1 MAIEFF
7 NFGVNAASEAA
18 SKLQKIANNEVQK
31 ETDEMFGRLHE
42 DYIKEQERE
51 DAAKKKADYNPY
63 EDEERQQ
70 EQKQRGG
77 YNPDDYERVAFS
89 GAVGAKNQ
97 ALYFAQY
104 MKDQGVNDVVV
115 SPVKINGEYMVEIPK
130 TAMIREKVEPEQEQP
145 TVTKLNHDEQDFLR
159 RQLENVAAQEE
170 AKKPKPAE
178 PEMTEAVTDVTTEP
192 QQAAAQPVPDAEPAY
207 SEPNTY
213 ESSYTEHTDT
223 AEPVYDQNIPAADPM
238 QAETTENAQVEAE
251 SVAPAPENSY
261 NSSFG
266 MESMS
271 STEPFSAYGDVQPDE
286 AIDYGSTQHNDNTG
300 YIPKG
305 LEPDFTS
312 QQTTV
317 ADKATAEPQEAKTNP
332 FSNEPASMPS
342 TAPEPVHTD
351 SQSQPSPSY
360 SGYTSSFE
368 ETSAESQNTAPTTP
382 YSDFLSN
389 YDNMKALERIVET
402 GEVRNDNDRRIMQ
415 EFVALTNNS
424 FDGAVSAT
432 ESVNLTQQKE
442 PEMTSV
448 RLNENEKSFVQK
460 SMDSTFM
467 GQFLEDRPDVAE
479 AMETIQEKGK
489 ITTPHERQMFLDYQN
504 AMHDIATEFHAKTGT
519 EWDSNGGLEAK
530 SLASKASFM
539 RTESVVQSLN
549 QKFQTDDK
557 HGASTKPQEHYR
569 NVAKSAE
576 QLIADFTEKTDI
588 DVKQAG
594 VHGQSDKSKEI
605 QELRDEQEQGGLR
618 AVESEEQKLFTYTF
632 GQMGLFGKTVNKS
645 INVVNDLAKY
655 SAVAT
660 NKRIFEEA
668 TLRQETFEKSSSSMR
683 LGAAQKNRGIGKAIV
698 FGNDMVVINGEIV
711 TDEKIRGK
719 VLAEHHKR
727 VAQSA
732 QILQESAQRKEK
744 VKEKQGEYDDA
755 YKIKKDKYYATH
767 QDELADFA
775 KQEKKRKDAFD
786 KKEDKRYADFIK
798 SGRNPDE
805 FIRREYQARGF
816 YKKKKKIA
824 TEHIS
829 EKQERMVRNAQ
840 TIQNNLYRQEYA
852 APVVT
857 KSGFRDGGSLDEIKN
872 TINTGAIALGASV
885 TIALSQPELDFIR
898 KNKSSFTAEQRKVLE
913 KVMRGESI
921 SVYHQKKVL
930 SEWSETMKHAA
941 ETGKIKLSDDDAEVL
956 KSLGNKVK
964 LSDGEKA
971 IFARYDK
978 FAQNLKKDLNL
989 DFIAGGI
996 TRADVLKI
1004 NEAFLK
1010 RAENKGYQFITAT
1023 GKFDV
1028 AALGNLTAK
1037 QLKELGISNSTRNAL
1052 MQLNNPKAWG
1062 ALDIGVAAKLA
1073 QKGMSGATK
1082 LAGNDED
1089 MRAMIS
1095 GGTKT
1100 YRYARKTTDG
1110 VKNTVKAIQKHQD
1123 AMKAK
1128 FANVKKTNRLK
1139 NVDSVKPPKKKPT
1152 TKKAAKPNPKRN
1164 ERFLAKQEKKLAR
1177 LQRSENSVF
1186 GKARGKINGIKAKFM
1201 NSKVGMLVQK
1211 VQAGVSKAM
1220 LVIGKYVAIGILFVA
1235 TALTMFVVV
1244 MTIIES
1250 FTNFLAAKTYK
1261 DTVCYKLYESLEEQE
1276 TSWKDTIVDYEGLWD
1291 DKANVT
1297 YGTKG
1302 MSYSDYLKR
1311 FDNLL
1316 EADTQIAINPW
1327 HQKDAVASLS
1337 NNTKYLTY
1345 LDAYNGEKE
1354 LRMTANANL
1363 YGKLSPSAD
1372 EAVYYSST
1380 ESGHTSNIKD
1390 IISMTDVMYQFETD
1404 ANSDKE
1410 LGDALGANSDK
1421 ELGDVLGMSPAEL
1434 NWENFKNR
1442 FTGFFKMLGNNISEF
1457 VKNLFGGKEDTEP
1470 NYITWADASGT
1481 TFSYKTLQNY
1491 TATLFSASH
1500 QQTWDYTVKYCS
1512 RLGNPTVKVNGSIE
1526 TIDKLSESEAAEL
1539 GYCTNPKVEDFY
1551 VGIERSSDDSPHP
1564 YIIGSDFKRYYTNH
1578 AGAFDIT
1585 VDTNK
1590 NLNGSKN
1597 DLCLWSGMTSN
1608 KTTFDA
1614 VVTWIS
1620 NHSGKCWS
1628 SKTVNPSSARISG
1641 GIFNYNLQNKNG
1653 KWFDSESGAK
1663 TDISNKL
1670 RSYRDTYHLPD
1681 DAYHIYREEGDYSV
1695 TRLTKDFATKSNSN
1709 PNVGTL
1715 KTNVVQTSSKQE
1727 KRCVYIQNATKY
1739 TTGNGYV
1746 YEQGGKAEVPILD
1759 YTDSTH
1765 LITDKTN
1772 DTWKDEVPAEQ
1783 TNYNNING
1791 KEKAYF
1797 YMPIP
1802 KNEDVNDFANTYLKD
1817 SSGNYLTIDKIY
1829 QKVKNRYQAG
1839 GNVYHI
1845 NTTFV
1850 TNYMSWDDLNYMI
1863 GRVLTARGY
1872 TGQSYQ
1878 DEYDLLTS
1886 VIWYRVEI
1894 QVNTNIKQYKKQY
1907 RYENGSI
1914 EIYRDSTTTL
1924 TRKCK
1929 GHSYQYCGGHLG
1941 VISRGNVFSMTNEQL
1956 ALVGTYNEDYQFPV
1970 QMDWSDDR
1978 YDEIRGKVITDKV
1991 NYSGT
1996 VSDAAW
2002 SGGSETP
2009 ASDVQGSY
2017 MGHSYG
2023 LNLYVEGGNWKEGFH
2038 VVGESDSEE
2047 NKQYLCRDIFDVDE
2061 MVLKGSNCFGTKN
2074 WNDYEGWNGDNMTLA
2089 VLRQTMDWQDVY
2101 EFDIPTEL
2109 GAKVLCQEDID
2120 KIVDALKKKY
2130 GSSFND
2136 GREQAVRIALS
2147 WVGKAHYND
2156 EDGHNHG
2163 LVQSYCVAADRNFN
2177 ANCTAGTAW
2186 NFIRMYSSW
2195 TGQTAT
2201 QSNTIDNSK
2210 AIKSPSTSL
2219 YLPADIIR
2227 HVRSVGA
2234 GALVSSDNVNIDADD
2249 VNEINTSG
2257 SNEALLMMKRDLA
2270 VVYIGELDEDLE
2282 LSDGTT
2288 IKAGQSLTVDL
2299 SPNKD
2304 IGTIYL
2310 RRTDAT
2316 SLCNIGKTKTYY
2328 YVKNPDGKTWL
2339 YPFDYDKYK
2348 AFEETRKEK

>member
-7 NFGVNAASEAA
+7 NFGVNATSEVA

-130 TAMIREKVEPEQEQP
+130 TAMIREKIEPKQEQP

-271 STEPFSAYGDVQPDE
+271 SIEPFSAYGDVQPDE

-1410 LGDALGANSDK
+1410 LD
-1421 ELGDVLGMSPAEL
+1421 DVLGMSPAEL

-1512 RLGNPTVKVNGSIE
+1512 RLGNPTVKVDGTKYE
-1526 TIDKLSESEAAEL
+1526 IDSLSESEAAEL

-1551 VGIERSSDDSPHP
+1551 VGIESSSDDSPQP

-1772 DTWKDEVPAEQ
+1772 DTWKDEVSAEQ

-1802 KNEDVNDFANTYLKD
+1802 KNEDVNDFANNYLKD

-1886 VIWYRVEI
+1886 VIWYRVAI

-2186 NFIRMYSSW
+2186 DFIRMYSSW

>member
-7 NFGVNAASEAA
+7 NFGVNATSEVA

-97 ALYFAQY
+97 TLYFAQY

-130 TAMIREKVEPEQEQP
+130 TAMIREKIEPEQEQP

-178 PEMTEAVTDVTTEP
+178 PEMTEAVTDVTAEP
-192 QQAAAQPVPDAEPAY
+192 QQAAAQPVPEAEPAY
-207 SEPNTY
+207 SEPDTY
-213 ESSYTEHTDT
+213 ESPYTKHTDT
-223 AEPVYDQNIPAADPM
+223 AEPVYDQNIPATDPM

-266 MESMS
+266 MESTS

-286 AIDYGSTQHNDNTG
+286 AVDYGSTQHNDNTG

-332 FSNEPASMPS
+332 FSNEPVSMPS

-368 ETSAESQNTAPTTP
+368 ETSAESQNTAPTSQNTASTTP

-389 YDNMKALERIVET
+389 YDNMKTLERIVET

-424 FDGAVSAT
+424 FGGAVSAA

-519 EWDSNGGLEAK
+519 EWDSNSSLEAK

-539 RTESVVQSLN
+539 RTESAVQSLN

-645 INVVNDLAKY
+645 INAVNDLAKY

-668 TLRQETFEKSSSSMR
+668 TLRQETFERSSSSMR

-732 QILQESAQRKEK
+732 QILQESARRKEK

-755 YKIKKDKYYATH
+755 YKVKKDKYYATH

-1410 LGDALGANSDK
+1410 LGD
-1421 ELGDVLGMSPAEL
+1421 VLGMSPAEL

-1551 VGIERSSDDSPHP
+1551 VGIESSSDDSPQP

-1772 DTWKDEVPAEQ
+1772 DTWKDEVSAEQ

-1802 KNEDVNDFANTYLKD
+1802 KNEDVNDFANNYLKD

-2061 MVLKGSNCFGTKN
+2061 MVLKGSNCFGTKD
-2074 WNDYEGWNGDNMTLA
+2074 WDDYEGWNGDNMTLA

-2136 GREQAVRIALS
+2136 SREQAVRIALS

-2186 NFIRMYSSW
+2186 DFIRMYSSW

-2210 AIKSPSTSL
+2210 AIKSPSASL

-2227 HVRSVGA
+2227 HVRSVSA
-2234 GALVSSDNVNIDADD
+2234 GALVSSDNVNIDAND
-2249 VNEINTSG
+2249 VNEINNSG

-2270 VVYIGELDEDLE
+2270 VVYIGELNEDLE

-2339 YPFDYDKYK
+2339 YRFDCDKYK
-2348 AFEETRKEK
+2348 AFEEARKEK

>member
-7 NFGVNAASEAA
+7 NFGVNATSEVA

-130 TAMIREKVEPEQEQP
+130 TAMIREKIEPKQEQP

-271 STEPFSAYGDVQPDE
+271 SIEPFSAYGDVQPDE

-424 FDGAVSAT
+424 FDGAVSTT

-460 SMDSTFM
+460 SMDSTLM

-539 RTESVVQSLN
+539 RTESAVQSLN
-549 QKFQTDDK
+549 QKFQADDK
-557 HGASTKPQEHYR
+557 HGASAKPQEHYR

-618 AVESEEQKLFTYTF
+618 AAESEEQKLFTYTF

-668 TLRQETFEKSSSSMR
+668 TLRQETFERSSSSMR

-727 VAQSA
+727 VAQST

-1028 AALGNLTAK
+1028 AALGNLTTK

-1128 FANVKKTNRLK
+1128 FANVKKTNKLK

-1410 LGDALGANSDK
+1410 LGD
-1421 ELGDVLGMSPAEL
+1421 VLGMSPAEL

-1512 RLGNPTVKVNGSIE
+1512 RLGNPTVKVDGTKYE
-1526 TIDKLSESEAAEL
+1526 IDSLSESEAAEL

-1551 VGIERSSDDSPHP
+1551 VGIESSSDDSPQP

-1772 DTWKDEVPAEQ
+1772 DTWKDEVSAEQ

-1802 KNEDVNDFANTYLKD
+1802 KNEDVNDFANNYLKD

-1886 VIWYRVEI
+1886 VIWYRVAI

-2061 MVLKGSNCFGTKN
+2061 MVLKGSNCFGTKD
-2074 WNDYEGWNGDNMTLA
+2074 WDDYEGWNGDNMTLA

-2136 GREQAVRIALS
+2136 SREQAVRIALS

-2186 NFIRMYSSW
+2186 DFIRMYSSW

-2210 AIKSPSTSL
+2210 AIKSPSASL

-2227 HVRSVGA
+2227 HVRSVSA
-2234 GALVSSDNVNIDADD
+2234 GALVSSDNVNIDAND
-2249 VNEINTSG
+2249 VNEINNSG

-2270 VVYIGELDEDLE
+2270 VVYIGELNEDLE

-2339 YPFDYDKYK
+2339 YRFDCDKYK
-2348 AFEETRKEK
+2348 AFEEARKEK

>member
-7 NFGVNAASEAA
+7 NFGVNATSEVA

-130 TAMIREKVEPEQEQP
+130 TAMIREKIEPKQEQP

-266 MESMS
+266 MESTS

-448 RLNENEKSFVQK
+448 RLNEKEKSFVQK

-539 RTESVVQSLN
+539 RTESAVQSLN
-549 QKFQTDDK
+549 QKFQADDK
-557 HGASTKPQEHYR
+557 HGTSAKPQEHYR

-618 AVESEEQKLFTYTF
+618 AAESEEQKLFTYTF

-732 QILQESAQRKEK
+732 QILQESAQRKER

-1010 RAENKGYQFITAT
+1010 RAESKGYQFITAT

-1128 FANVKKTNRLK
+1128 FANVKKTNKLK

-1211 VQAGVSKAM
+1211 VQAGISKAM

-1244 MTIIES
+1244 MTVIES

-1311 FDNLL
+1311 FDNLI
-1316 EADTQIAINPW
+1316 ENGTQIVINPW

-1337 NNTKYLTY
+1337 NNTQYITY

-1404 ANSDKE
+1404 
-1410 LGDALGANSDK
+1410 ANSDK

-1512 RLGNPTVKVNGSIE
+1512 RLGNPTVKVDGTKYE
-1526 TIDKLSESEAAEL
+1526 IDSLSESEAAEL

-1551 VGIERSSDDSPHP
+1551 VGIESSSDDSPQP

-1772 DTWKDEVPAEQ
+1772 DTWKDEVSAEQ

-1802 KNEDVNDFANTYLKD
+1802 KNEDVNDFANNYLKD

-1886 VIWYRVEI
+1886 VIWYRVAI

-2186 NFIRMYSSW
+2186 DFIRMYSSW

>member
-755 YKIKKDKYYATH
+755 HKIKKDKYYATH

-1410 LGDALGANSDK
+1410 LGD
-1421 ELGDVLGMSPAEL
+1421 VLGMSPAEL

-1551 VGIERSSDDSPHP
+1551 VGIERSSDDSPQP

-2186 NFIRMYSSW
+2186 DFIRMYSSW

-2210 AIKSPSTSL
+2210 AIKFPSTSL

-2249 VNEINTSG
+2249 VNEINNSG

-2270 VVYIGELDEDLE
+2270 VVYIGELNEDLE

-2328 YVKNPDGKTWL
+2328 YVKNPDDKTWL
-2339 YPFDYDKYK
+2339 YRFDCDKYK
-2348 AFEETRKEK
+2348 AFEEARKGK

>member
-7 NFGVNAASEAA
+7 NFGVNATSEVA

-130 TAMIREKVEPEQEQP
+130 TAMIREKIEPEQEQP

-178 PEMTEAVTDVTTEP
+178 PEMTEAVTDVTAEP
-192 QQAAAQPVPDAEPAY
+192 QQAAAQPVPEAEPAY
-207 SEPNTY
+207 SEPDTY
-213 ESSYTEHTDT
+213 ESPYTKHTDT

-266 MESMS
+266 MESTS

-286 AIDYGSTQHNDNTG
+286 AVDYGSTQHNDNTG
-300 YIPKG
+300 YISKG

-332 FSNEPASMPS
+332 FSNEPVSMPS

-368 ETSAESQNTAPTTP
+368 ETSAESQNTAPTSQNTASTTP

-389 YDNMKALERIVET
+389 YDNMKTLERIVET

-424 FDGAVSAT
+424 FGDAVSAA

-504 AMHDIATEFHAKTGT
+504 AMHDIATEFHAKTGA
-519 EWDSNGGLEAK
+519 EWDSNSSLEAK

-539 RTESVVQSLN
+539 RTESTVQSLN
-549 QKFQTDDK
+549 QKFQADDK

-645 INVVNDLAKY
+645 INAVNDLAKY

-668 TLRQETFEKSSSSMR
+668 TLRQETFERSSSSMR

-732 QILQESAQRKEK
+732 QILQESARRKEK

-755 YKIKKDKYYATH
+755 YKVKKDKYYATH

-1410 LGDALGANSDK
+1410 LGD
-1421 ELGDVLGMSPAEL
+1421 VLGMSPAEL

-1551 VGIERSSDDSPHP
+1551 VGIERSSDDSPQP

-2061 MVLKGSNCFGTKN
+2061 MVLKGSNCFGTKD
-2074 WNDYEGWNGDNMTLA
+2074 WDDYEGWNGDNMTLA

-2136 GREQAVRIALS
+2136 SREQAVRIALS

-2186 NFIRMYSSW
+2186 DFIRMYSSW

-2210 AIKSPSTSL
+2210 AIKFPSTSL

-2249 VNEINTSG
+2249 VNEINNSG

-2270 VVYIGELDEDLE
+2270 VVYIGELNEDLE

-2328 YVKNPDGKTWL
+2328 YVKNPDDKTWL
-2339 YPFDYDKYK
+2339 YRFDCDKYK
-2348 AFEETRKEK
+2348 AFEEARKGK

>member
-266 MESMS
+266 MESTS

-885 TIALSQPELDFIR
+885 TIALSQTELDFIR

-1010 RAENKGYQFITAT
+1010 RAESKGYQFITAT

-1028 AALGNLTAK
+1028 AALGNLTTK

-1062 ALDIGVAAKLA
+1062 ALDIGVAAKLT

-1410 LGDALGANSDK
+1410 LGD
-1421 ELGDVLGMSPAEL
+1421 VLGMSPAEL

-1512 RLGNPTVKVNGSIE
+1512 RLGNPTVKVDGTKYE
-1526 TIDKLSESEAAEL
+1526 IDSLSESEAAEL

-1551 VGIERSSDDSPHP
+1551 VGIESSSDDSPQP

-1772 DTWKDEVPAEQ
+1772 DTWKDEVSAEQ

-1802 KNEDVNDFANTYLKD
+1802 KNEDVNDFANNYLKD

-1886 VIWYRVEI
+1886 VIWYRVAI

-2186 NFIRMYSSW
+2186 DFIRMYSSW

>member
-7 NFGVNAASEAA
+7 NFGVNATSEVA

-130 TAMIREKVEPEQEQP
+130 TAMIREKIEPKQEQP

-271 STEPFSAYGDVQPDE
+271 SIEPFSAYGDVQPDE

-539 RTESVVQSLN
+539 RTESAVQSLN
-549 QKFQTDDK
+549 QKFQADDK
-557 HGASTKPQEHYR
+557 HGASAKPQEHYR

-618 AVESEEQKLFTYTF
+618 AAESEEQKLFTYTF

-732 QILQESAQRKEK
+732 QILQESAQRKER

-1410 LGDALGANSDK
+1410 LGDK

-1500 QQTWDYTVKYCS
+1500 QQAWDYTVKYCS
-1512 RLGNPTVKVNGSIE
+1512 RLGNPTVKVDGTKYE
-1526 TIDKLSESEAAEL
+1526 IDSLSESEAAEL

-1551 VGIERSSDDSPHP
+1551 VGIESSSDDSPQP

-1772 DTWKDEVPAEQ
+1772 DTWKDEVSAEQ

-1802 KNEDVNDFANTYLKD
+1802 KNEDVNDFANNYLKD

-1886 VIWYRVEI
+1886 VIWYRVAI

-2061 MVLKGSNCFGTKN
+2061 MVLKGSNCFGIKD
-2074 WNDYEGWNGDNMTLA
+2074 WDDYEGWNGDNMTLA

-2136 GREQAVRIALS
+2136 SREQAVRIALS

-2186 NFIRMYSSW
+2186 DFIRMYSSW

-2210 AIKSPSTSL
+2210 AIKSPSASL

-2227 HVRSVGA
+2227 HVRNVSA
-2234 GALVSSDNVNIDADD
+2234 GALVSSDNVNIDAND
-2249 VNEINTSG
+2249 VNEINNSG

-2270 VVYIGELDEDLE
+2270 VVYIGELNEDLE

-2339 YPFDYDKYK
+2339 YRFDCDKYK
-2348 AFEETRKEK
+2348 AFEEARKEK

>member
-7 NFGVNAASEAA
+7 NFGVNATSEVA

-130 TAMIREKVEPEQEQP
+130 TAMIREKIEPEQEQP

-178 PEMTEAVTDVTTEP
+178 PEMTEAVTDVTSES
-192 QQAAAQPVPDAEPAY
+192 QQAAAQPVPEAEPAY
-207 SEPNTY
+207 SEPDTY

-266 MESMS
+266 MESTS

-286 AIDYGSTQHNDNTG
+286 AVDYGSTQHNDNTG

-317 ADKATAEPQEAKTNP
+317 ADKVTAEPQEAKTNP
-332 FSNEPASMPS
+332 FSNEPVSMPS

-351 SQSQPSPSY
+351 SESQPSPSY

-368 ETSAESQNTAPTTP
+368 ETSAESQNTAPTSQNTASTTP

-389 YDNMKALERIVET
+389 YDNMKTLERIVET

-424 FDGAVSAT
+424 FGGAVSAA

-1010 RAENKGYQFITAT
+1010 RAESKGYQFITAT

-1128 FANVKKTNRLK
+1128 FVNVKKTNKLK

-1410 LGDALGANSDK
+1410 LGD
-1421 ELGDVLGMSPAEL
+1421 VLGMSPAEL

-1551 VGIERSSDDSPHP
+1551 VGIERSSDDSPQP

-2186 NFIRMYSSW
+2186 DFIRMYSSW

>member
-7 NFGVNAASEAA
+7 NFGVNATSEVA

-130 TAMIREKVEPEQEQP
+130 TAMIREKIEPEQEQP

-178 PEMTEAVTDVTTEP
+178 PEMTEAVTDVTAEP
-192 QQAAAQPVPDAEPAY
+192 QQAAAQPVPEAEPAY
-207 SEPNTY
+207 SEPDTY
-213 ESSYTEHTDT
+213 ESPYTKHTDT
-223 AEPVYDQNIPAADPM
+223 AEPVYDQNIPAVDPM

-266 MESMS
+266 MESTS
-271 STEPFSAYGDVQPDE
+271 STEPFSAYEDVQPDE
-286 AIDYGSTQHNDNTG
+286 AVDYGSTQHNDNTG

-317 ADKATAEPQEAKTNP
+317 ADKATAEPQEAAKTNP
-332 FSNEPASMPS
+332 FSNEPVSMPS

-368 ETSAESQNTAPTTP
+368 ETSAESQNTAPTSQNTASTTP

-389 YDNMKALERIVET
+389 YDNMKTLERIVET

-424 FDGAVSAT
+424 FGDAVSAA

-539 RTESVVQSLN
+539 RTESAVQSLN

-645 INVVNDLAKY
+645 INAVNDLAKY

-668 TLRQETFEKSSSSMR
+668 TLRQETFERSSSSMR

-732 QILQESAQRKEK
+732 QILQESARRKEK

-755 YKIKKDKYYATH
+755 YKVKKDKYYATH

-1410 LGDALGANSDK
+1410 LGD
-1421 ELGDVLGMSPAEL
+1421 VLGMSPAEL

-1512 RLGNPTVKVNGSIE
+1512 RLGNPTVKVDGTKYE
-1526 TIDKLSESEAAEL
+1526 IDSLSESEAAEL

-1551 VGIERSSDDSPHP
+1551 VGIESSSDDSPQP

-1802 KNEDVNDFANTYLKD
+1802 KNEDVNDFANNYLKD

-1886 VIWYRVEI
+1886 VSWCRVAI

-2061 MVLKGSNCFGTKN
+2061 MVLKGSNCFGTKD
-2074 WNDYEGWNGDNMTLA
+2074 WDDYEGWNGDNMTLA

-2136 GREQAVRIALS
+2136 SREQAVRIALS

-2186 NFIRMYSSW
+2186 DFIRMYSSW

-2249 VNEINTSG
+2249 VNEINNSG

-2270 VVYIGELDEDLE
+2270 VVYIGELNEDLE

-2328 YVKNPDGKTWL
+2328 YVKNPDDKTWL
-2339 YPFDYDKYK
+2339 YRFDCDKYK
-2348 AFEETRKEK
+2348 AFEEARKEK

>member
-7 NFGVNAASEAA
+7 NFGVNATSEVA

-130 TAMIREKVEPEQEQP
+130 TAMIREKIEPEQEQP

-178 PEMTEAVTDVTTEP
+178 PEMTEAVTDVTAEP
-192 QQAAAQPVPDAEPAY
+192 QQAAAQPVPEAEPAY
-207 SEPNTY
+207 SEPDTY
-213 ESSYTEHTDT
+213 ESPYTKHTDT
-223 AEPVYDQNIPAADPM
+223 AEPVYDQNIPATDPM

-266 MESMS
+266 MESTS

-286 AIDYGSTQHNDNTG
+286 AVDYGSTQHNDNTG

-332 FSNEPASMPS
+332 FSNEPVSMPS

-368 ETSAESQNTAPTTP
+368 ETSAESQNTAPTSQNTASTTP

-389 YDNMKALERIVET
+389 YDNMKTLERIVET

-424 FDGAVSAT
+424 FGGAVSAA

-519 EWDSNGGLEAK
+519 EWDSNSSLEAK

-539 RTESVVQSLN
+539 RTESAVQSLN

-645 INVVNDLAKY
+645 INAVNDLAKY

-668 TLRQETFEKSSSSMR
+668 TLRQETFERSSSSMR

-732 QILQESAQRKEK
+732 QILQESARRKEK

-755 YKIKKDKYYATH
+755 YKVKKDKYYATH

-1410 LGDALGANSDK
+1410 LGD
-1421 ELGDVLGMSPAEL
+1421 VLGMSPAEL

-1551 VGIERSSDDSPHP
+1551 VGIESSSDDSPQP

-1772 DTWKDEVPAEQ
+1772 DTWKDEVSAEQ

-1802 KNEDVNDFANTYLKD
+1802 KNEDVNDFANNYLKD

-2038 VVGESDSEE
+2038 VVSESDSEE

-2061 MVLKGSNCFGTKN
+2061 MVLKGSNCFGTKD
-2074 WNDYEGWNGDNMTLA
+2074 WDDYEGWNGDNMTLA

-2136 GREQAVRIALS
+2136 SREQAVRIALS

-2186 NFIRMYSSW
+2186 DFIRMYSSW

-2210 AIKSPSTSL
+2210 AIKSPSASL

-2227 HVRSVGA
+2227 HVRSVSA
-2234 GALVSSDNVNIDADD
+2234 GALVSSDNVNIDAND
-2249 VNEINTSG
+2249 VNEINNSG

-2270 VVYIGELDEDLE
+2270 VVYIGELNEDLE

-2339 YPFDYDKYK
+2339 YRFDCDKYK
-2348 AFEETRKEK
+2348 AFEEARKEK

>member
-7 NFGVNAASEAA
+7 NFGVNATSEVA

-130 TAMIREKVEPEQEQP
+130 TAMIREKIEPEQEQP

-178 PEMTEAVTDVTTEP
+178 PEMTEAVTDVTAEP
-192 QQAAAQPVPDAEPAY
+192 QQAAAQPVPEAEPAY
-207 SEPNTY
+207 SEPDTY
-213 ESSYTEHTDT
+213 ESPYTKHTDT
-223 AEPVYDQNIPAADPM
+223 AEPVYDQNIPATDPM

-266 MESMS
+266 MESTS

-286 AIDYGSTQHNDNTG
+286 AVDYGSTQHNDNTG

-332 FSNEPASMPS
+332 FSNEPVSMPS

-368 ETSAESQNTAPTTP
+368 ETSAESQNTAPTSQNTASTTP

-389 YDNMKALERIVET
+389 YDNMKTLERIVET

-424 FDGAVSAT
+424 FGGAVSAA

-519 EWDSNGGLEAK
+519 EWDSNSSLEAK

-539 RTESVVQSLN
+539 RTESAVQSLN

-645 INVVNDLAKY
+645 INAVNDLAKY

-668 TLRQETFEKSSSSMR
+668 TLRQETFERSSSSMR

-732 QILQESAQRKEK
+732 QILQESARRKEK

-755 YKIKKDKYYATH
+755 YKVKKDKYYATH

-1152 TKKAAKPNPKRN
+1152 TKKATKPNPKRN

-1410 LGDALGANSDK
+1410 LGD
-1421 ELGDVLGMSPAEL
+1421 VLGMSPAEL

-1551 VGIERSSDDSPHP
+1551 VGIESSSDDSPQP

-1772 DTWKDEVPAEQ
+1772 DTWKDEVSAEQ

-1802 KNEDVNDFANTYLKD
+1802 KNEDVNDFANNYLKD

-2061 MVLKGSNCFGTKN
+2061 MVLKGSNCFGTKD
-2074 WNDYEGWNGDNMTLA
+2074 WDDYEGWNGDNMTLA

-2136 GREQAVRIALS
+2136 SREQAVRIALS

-2186 NFIRMYSSW
+2186 DFIRMYSSW

-2210 AIKSPSTSL
+2210 AIKSPSASL

-2227 HVRSVGA
+2227 HVRSVSA
-2234 GALVSSDNVNIDADD
+2234 GALVSSDNVNIDAND
-2249 VNEINTSG
+2249 VNEINNSG

-2270 VVYIGELDEDLE
+2270 VVYIGELNEDLE

-2339 YPFDYDKYK
+2339 YRFDCDKYK
-2348 AFEETRKEK
+2348 AFEEARKEK

>member
-7 NFGVNAASEAA
+7 NFGVNATSEVA

-70 EQKQRGG
+70 EQKQRVG

-130 TAMIREKVEPEQEQP
+130 TAMIREKIEPKQEQP

-271 STEPFSAYGDVQPDE
+271 SIEPFSAYGDVQPDE

-539 RTESVVQSLN
+539 RTESAVQSLN
-549 QKFQTDDK
+549 QKFQADDK
-557 HGASTKPQEHYR
+557 HGASAKPQEHYR

-618 AVESEEQKLFTYTF
+618 AAESEEQKLFTYTF

-732 QILQESAQRKEK
+732 QILQESAQRKER

-872 TINTGAIALGASV
+872 TINIGAIALGASV

-1250 FTNFLAAKTYK
+1250 FTNSLAAKTYK
-1261 DTVCYKLYESLEEQE
+1261 DTVYYKLYESLEEQE

-1297 YGTKG
+1297 YGTKD

-1372 EAVYYSST
+1372 EAAYYSST

-1410 LGDALGANSDK
+1410 LGD
-1421 ELGDVLGMSPAEL
+1421 VLGMSPAEL
-1434 NWENFKNR
+1434 NWGNFKNR

-1457 VKNLFGGKEDTEP
+1457 AKNLFGGKEDTEP

-1481 TFSYKTLQNY
+1481 TFSYKALQNY

-1500 QQTWDYTVKYCS
+1500 KQTWDYTVKYCS
-1512 RLGNPTVKVNGSIE
+1512 RLGNPTVKVDGTKYE
-1526 TIDKLSESEAAEL
+1526 IDSLSESEAAEL

-1551 VGIERSSDDSPHP
+1551 VGIESSSDDSPQP

-1772 DTWKDEVPAEQ
+1772 DTWKDEVSAEQ

-1802 KNEDVNDFANTYLKD
+1802 KNEDVNDFANNYLKD

-1886 VIWYRVEI
+1886 VIWYRVAI

-2061 MVLKGSNCFGTKN
+2061 MVLKGSNCFGTKD
-2074 WNDYEGWNGDNMTLA
+2074 WDDYEGWNGDNMTLA

-2101 EFDIPTEL
+2101 EFDIPTEF

-2136 GREQAVRIALS
+2136 SREQAVRIALS

-2177 ANCTAGTAW
+2177 ANCTAGTTW
-2186 NFIRMYSSW
+2186 DFIRMYSSW

-2210 AIKSPSTSL
+2210 AIKSPSASL

-2227 HVRSVGA
+2227 HVRSVST
-2234 GALVSSDNVNIDADD
+2234 GALVSSDNVNIDAND
-2249 VNEINTSG
+2249 VNEINNSG

-2270 VVYIGELDEDLE
+2270 VVYIGELNEDLE

-2328 YVKNPDGKTWL
+2328 YVKNPDDKTWL
-2339 YPFDYDKYK
+2339 YRFDCDKYK
-2348 AFEETRKEK
+2348 AFEEARKEK

>member
-7 NFGVNAASEAA
+7 NFGVNATSEVA

-130 TAMIREKVEPEQEQP
+130 TAMIREKIEPKQEQP

-504 AMHDIATEFHAKTGT
+504 AMHDIATEFHAKTGA
-519 EWDSNGGLEAK
+519 EWDSNSSLEAK

-539 RTESVVQSLN
+539 RTESAVQSLN

-645 INVVNDLAKY
+645 INAVNDLAKY

-668 TLRQETFEKSSSSMR
+668 TLRQETFERSSSSMR

-732 QILQESAQRKEK
+732 QILQESARRKEK

-755 YKIKKDKYYATH
+755 YKVKKDKYYATH

-1010 RAENKGYQFITAT
+1010 RAESKGYQLITAT

-1028 AALGNLTAK
+1028 AALGNLTTK

-1062 ALDIGVAAKLA
+1062 ALDIGVAAKLT

-1235 TALTMFVVV
+1235 TALTLFVVV

-1410 LGDALGANSDK
+1410 LGD
-1421 ELGDVLGMSPAEL
+1421 VLGMSPAEL

-1512 RLGNPTVKVNGSIE
+1512 RLGNPTVKVDGTKYE
-1526 TIDKLSESEAAEL
+1526 IDSLSESEAAEL

-1551 VGIERSSDDSPHP
+1551 VGIESSSDDSPQP

-1772 DTWKDEVPAEQ
+1772 DTWKDEVSAEQ

-1802 KNEDVNDFANTYLKD
+1802 KNEDVNDFANSYLKD

-1956 ALVGTYNEDYQFPV
+1956 ALAGTYNEDYQFPV

-2061 MVLKGSNCFGTKN
+2061 MVLKGSNCFGTKD
-2074 WNDYEGWNGDNMTLA
+2074 WDDYEGWNGDNMTLA

-2136 GREQAVRIALS
+2136 SREQAVRIALS

-2186 NFIRMYSSW
+2186 DFIRMYSSW

-2210 AIKSPSTSL
+2210 AIKSPSASL

-2227 HVRSVGA
+2227 HVRSVSA
-2234 GALVSSDNVNIDADD
+2234 GALVSSDNVNIDAND
-2249 VNEINTSG
+2249 VNEINNSG

-2270 VVYIGELDEDLE
+2270 VVYIGELNEDLE

-2339 YPFDYDKYK
+2339 YRFDCDKYK
-2348 AFEETRKEK
+2348 AFEEARKEK

>member
-7 NFGVNAASEAA
+7 NFGVNATSEVA

-130 TAMIREKVEPEQEQP
+130 TAMIREKIEPEQEQP

-178 PEMTEAVTDVTTEP
+178 PEMTEAVTDVTAEP
-192 QQAAAQPVPDAEPAY
+192 QQAAAQPVPEAEPAY
-207 SEPNTY
+207 SEPDTY
-213 ESSYTEHTDT
+213 ESPYTKHTDT
-223 AEPVYDQNIPAADPM
+223 AEPVYDQNIPATDPM

-266 MESMS
+266 MESTS

-286 AIDYGSTQHNDNTG
+286 AVDYGSTQHNDNTG

-332 FSNEPASMPS
+332 FSNEPVSMPS

-351 SQSQPSPSY
+351 SESQPSPSY

-368 ETSAESQNTAPTTP
+368 ETSAESQNTAPTSQNTASTTP

-389 YDNMKALERIVET
+389 YDNMKTLERIVET

-424 FDGAVSAT
+424 FGGAVSAA

-504 AMHDIATEFHAKTGT
+504 AMHDIATEFHAKTGA
-519 EWDSNGGLEAK
+519 EWDSNSSLEAK

-539 RTESVVQSLN
+539 RTESAVQSLN
-549 QKFQTDDK
+549 QKFQADDK

-645 INVVNDLAKY
+645 INAVNDLAKY

-668 TLRQETFEKSSSSMR
+668 TLRQETFERSSSSMR

-732 QILQESAQRKEK
+732 QILQESARRKEK

-755 YKIKKDKYYATH
+755 YKVKKDKYYATH

-1410 LGDALGANSDK
+1410 LGD
-1421 ELGDVLGMSPAEL
+1421 VLGMSPAEL

-1551 VGIERSSDDSPHP
+1551 VGIERSSDDSPQP

-2061 MVLKGSNCFGTKN
+2061 MVLKGSNCFGTKD
-2074 WNDYEGWNGDNMTLA
+2074 WDDYEGWNGDNMTLA

-2136 GREQAVRIALS
+2136 SREQAVRIALS

-2186 NFIRMYSSW
+2186 DFIRMYSSW

-2210 AIKSPSTSL
+2210 AIKSPSASL

-2227 HVRSVGA
+2227 HVRSVSA
-2234 GALVSSDNVNIDADD
+2234 GALVSSDNVNIDAND
-2249 VNEINTSG
+2249 VNEINNSG

-2270 VVYIGELDEDLE
+2270 VVYIGELNEDLE

-2339 YPFDYDKYK
+2339 YRFDCDKYK
-2348 AFEETRKEK
+2348 AFEEARKEK

>member
-7 NFGVNAASEAA
+7 NFGVNATSEVA

-130 TAMIREKVEPEQEQP
+130 TAMIREKIEPEQEQP

-178 PEMTEAVTDVTTEP
+178 PEMTEAVTDVTAEP
-192 QQAAAQPVPDAEPAY
+192 QQAAAQPVPEAEPAY
-207 SEPNTY
+207 SEPDTY

-266 MESMS
+266 MESTS

-286 AIDYGSTQHNDNTG
+286 AVDYGSTQHNDNTG

-332 FSNEPASMPS
+332 FSNEPVSMPS

-351 SQSQPSPSY
+351 SHSQPSPSY

-389 YDNMKALERIVET
+389 YDNMKTLERIVET

-424 FDGAVSAT
+424 FGDAVSAA

-442 PEMTSV
+442 PKMTSV

-479 AMETIQEKGK
+479 AMETIREKGK

-504 AMHDIATEFHAKTGT
+504 AMHDIATEFHAKTGA
-519 EWDSNGGLEAK
+519 EWDSNSSLEAK

-539 RTESVVQSLN
+539 RTESAVQSLN
-549 QKFQTDDK
+549 QKFQADDK

-645 INVVNDLAKY
+645 INAVNDLAKY

-668 TLRQETFEKSSSSMR
+668 TLRQETFERSSSSMR

-732 QILQESAQRKEK
+732 QILQESARRKER

-755 YKIKKDKYYATH
+755 YKVKKDKYYATH

-1010 RAENKGYQFITAT
+1010 RAESKGYQFITAT

-1410 LGDALGANSDK
+1410 LGD
-1421 ELGDVLGMSPAEL
+1421 VLGMSPAEL

-1512 RLGNPTVKVNGSIE
+1512 RLGNPTVKVDGTKYE
-1526 TIDKLSESEAAEL
+1526 IDSLSESEAAEL

-1551 VGIERSSDDSPHP
+1551 VGIESSSDDSPQP

-1772 DTWKDEVPAEQ
+1772 DTWKDEVSAEQ

-1802 KNEDVNDFANTYLKD
+1802 KNEDVNDFANNYLKD

-2061 MVLKGSNCFGTKN
+2061 MVLKGSNCFGTKD
-2074 WNDYEGWNGDNMTLA
+2074 WDDYEGWNGDNMTLA

-2136 GREQAVRIALS
+2136 SREQAVRIALS

-2186 NFIRMYSSW
+2186 DFIRMYSSW

-2210 AIKSPSTSL
+2210 AIKSPSASL

-2227 HVRSVGA
+2227 HVRSVSA
-2234 GALVSSDNVNIDADD
+2234 GALVSSDNVNIDAND
-2249 VNEINTSG
+2249 VNEINNSG

-2270 VVYIGELDEDLE
+2270 VVYIGELNEDLE

-2339 YPFDYDKYK
+2339 YRFDCDKYK
-2348 AFEETRKEK
+2348 AFEEARKEK

>member
-7 NFGVNAASEAA
+7 NFGVNATSEVA

-130 TAMIREKVEPEQEQP
+130 TAMIREKIEPEQEQP

-192 QQAAAQPVPDAEPAY
+192 QQAAAQSVPEAEPAY
-207 SEPNTY
+207 SEPNIY

-266 MESMS
+266 MESTS

-286 AIDYGSTQHNDNTG
+286 AVDYGSTQHNDNTG

-332 FSNEPASMPS
+332 FSNEPVSMPS

-368 ETSAESQNTAPTTP
+368 ETSAESQNTASTTP

-389 YDNMKALERIVET
+389 YDNMKTLERIVET

-424 FDGAVSAT
+424 FGGAVSAA

-460 SMDSTFM
+460 SMDSTLM

-519 EWDSNGGLEAK
+519 EWDSNSSLEAK

-539 RTESVVQSLN
+539 RTESAVQSLN
-549 QKFQTDDK
+549 QKFQADDK

-645 INVVNDLAKY
+645 INAVNDLAKY

-668 TLRQETFEKSSSSMR
+668 TLRQETFERSSSSMR

-732 QILQESAQRKEK
+732 QILQESARRKEK

-755 YKIKKDKYYATH
+755 YKVKKDKYYATH
-767 QDELADFA
+767 QEELADFA

-1023 GKFDV
+1023 GKLDV

-1037 QLKELGISNSTRNAL
+1037 QLKELEISNSTRNAL

-1410 LGDALGANSDK
+1410 LGD
-1421 ELGDVLGMSPAEL
+1421 VLGMSPAEL

-1551 VGIERSSDDSPHP
+1551 VGIESSSDDSPQP

-1772 DTWKDEVPAEQ
+1772 DTWKDEVSAEQ

-1802 KNEDVNDFANTYLKD
+1802 KNEDVNDFANNYLKD

-2061 MVLKGSNCFGTKN
+2061 MVLKGSNCFGTKD
-2074 WNDYEGWNGDNMTLA
+2074 WDDYEGWNGDNMTLA

-2136 GREQAVRIALS
+2136 SREQAVRIALS

-2186 NFIRMYSSW
+2186 DFIRMYSSW

-2210 AIKSPSTSL
+2210 AIKSPSASL

-2227 HVRSVGA
+2227 HVRSVSA
-2234 GALVSSDNVNIDADD
+2234 GALVSSDNVNIDAND
-2249 VNEINTSG
+2249 VNEINNSG

-2270 VVYIGELDEDLE
+2270 VVYIGELNEDLE

-2339 YPFDYDKYK
+2339 YRFDCDKYK
-2348 AFEETRKEK
+2348 AFEEARKEK

>member
-7 NFGVNAASEAA
+7 NFGVNATSEVA

-70 EQKQRGG
+70 EQKQRGS

-130 TAMIREKVEPEQEQP
+130 TAMIREKIEPEQEQP

-178 PEMTEAVTDVTTEP
+178 PEMTEAVTDVTSEP
-192 QQAAAQPVPDAEPAY
+192 QQAAAQPVPEAEPAY
-207 SEPNTY
+207 SEPDTY

-266 MESMS
+266 MESTS

-286 AIDYGSTQHNDNTG
+286 AVDYGSTQHNDNTG

-317 ADKATAEPQEAKTNP
+317 ADKVTAEPQEAKTNP
-332 FSNEPASMPS
+332 FSNEPVSMPS

-351 SQSQPSPSY
+351 SESQPSPSY

-368 ETSAESQNTAPTTP
+368 ETSAESQNTAPTSQNTASTTP

-389 YDNMKALERIVET
+389 YDNMKTLERIVET

-424 FDGAVSAT
+424 FGGAVSAA

-898 KNKSSFTAEQRKVLE
+898 KNKFSFTAEQRKVLE

-1010 RAENKGYQFITAT
+1010 RAESKGYQFITAT

-1128 FANVKKTNRLK
+1128 FANVKKTNKLK

-1410 LGDALGANSDK
+1410 LGD
-1421 ELGDVLGMSPAEL
+1421 VLGMSPAEL

-1551 VGIERSSDDSPHP
+1551 VGIERSSDDSPQP

-2186 NFIRMYSSW
+2186 DFIRMYSSW

>member
-266 MESMS
+266 MESTS

-448 RLNENEKSFVQK
+448 RLNEKEKSFVQK

-539 RTESVVQSLN
+539 RTESAVQSLN
-549 QKFQTDDK
+549 QKFQADDK
-557 HGASTKPQEHYR
+557 HGTSAKPQEHYR

-618 AVESEEQKLFTYTF
+618 AAESEEQKLFTYTF

-732 QILQESAQRKEK
+732 QILQESARRKEK

-755 YKIKKDKYYATH
+755 YKVKKDKYYATH

-1410 LGDALGANSDK
+1410 LGD
-1421 ELGDVLGMSPAEL
+1421 VLGMSPAEL

-1551 VGIERSSDDSPHP
+1551 VGIESSSDDSPQP

-1772 DTWKDEVPAEQ
+1772 DTWKDEVSAEQ

-1802 KNEDVNDFANTYLKD
+1802 KNEDVNDFANNYLKD

-1886 VIWYRVEI
+1886 VIWYRVAI

-2061 MVLKGSNCFGTKN
+2061 MVLKGSNCFGTKD
-2074 WNDYEGWNGDNMTLA
+2074 WDDYEGWNGDNMTLA

-2136 GREQAVRIALS
+2136 SREQAVRIALS

-2186 NFIRMYSSW
+2186 DFIRMYSSW

-2210 AIKSPSTSL
+2210 AIKSPSASL

-2227 HVRSVGA
+2227 HVRSVSA
-2234 GALVSSDNVNIDADD
+2234 GALVSSDNVNIDAND
-2249 VNEINTSG
+2249 VNEINNSG

-2270 VVYIGELDEDLE
+2270 VVYIGELNEDLE

-2339 YPFDYDKYK
+2339 YRFDCDKYK
-2348 AFEETRKEK
+2348 AFEEARKEK

>member
-130 TAMIREKVEPEQEQP
+130 TAMIREKIEPKQEQP

-266 MESMS
+266 MESTS

-539 RTESVVQSLN
+539 RTESAVQSLN
-549 QKFQTDDK
+549 QKFQADDK
-557 HGASTKPQEHYR
+557 HGASAKPQEHYR

-618 AVESEEQKLFTYTF
+618 AAESEEQKLFTYTF

-732 QILQESAQRKEK
+732 QILQESAQRKER

-1311 FDNLL
+1311 FDNLI
-1316 EADTQIAINPW
+1316 ENGTQIVINPW

-1337 NNTKYLTY
+1337 NNTQYITY

-1372 EAVYYSST
+1372 EAIYYSST

-1404 ANSDKE
+1404 ANSDE
-1410 LGDALGANSDK
+1410 

-1442 FTGFFKMLGNNISEF
+1442 FTGFFKMLGNNVSEF
-1457 VKNLFGGKEDTEP
+1457 FKNLFGGKEDTEP

-1512 RLGNPTVKVNGSIE
+1512 RLDNPTVKVNGSIE

-1539 GYCTNPKVEDFY
+1539 GYC
-1551 VGIERSSDDSPHP
+1551 S
-1564 YIIGSDFKRYYTNH
+1564 
-1578 AGAFDIT
+1578 
-1585 VDTNK
+1585 
-1590 NLNGSKN
+1590 
-1597 DLCLWSGMTSN
+1597 
-1608 KTTFDA
+1608 
-1614 VVTWIS
+1614 
-1620 NHSGKCWS
+1620 
-1628 SKTVNPSSARISG
+1628 
-1641 GIFNYNLQNKNG
+1641 
-1653 KWFDSESGAK
+1653 
-1663 TDISNKL
+1663 
-1670 RSYRDTYHLPD
+1670 
-1681 DAYHIYREEGDYSV
+1681 
-1695 TRLTKDFATKSNSN
+1695 
-1709 PNVGTL
+1709 
-1715 KTNVVQTSSKQE
+1715 
-1727 KRCVYIQNATKY
+1727 
-1739 TTGNGYV
+1739 
-1746 YEQGGKAEVPILD
+1746 
-1759 YTDSTH
+1759 
-1765 LITDKTN
+1765 
-1772 DTWKDEVPAEQ
+1772 
-1783 TNYNNING
+1783 
-1791 KEKAYF
+1791 
-1797 YMPIP
+1797 
-1802 KNEDVNDFANTYLKD
+1802 
-1817 SSGNYLTIDKIY
+1817 NYL
-1829 QKVKNRYQAG
+1829 
-1839 GNVYHI
+1839 
-1845 NTTFV
+1845 
-1850 TNYMSWDDLNYMI
+1850 
-1863 GRVLTARGY
+1863 
-1872 TGQSYQ
+1872 
-1878 DEYDLLTS
+1878 
-1886 VIWYRVEI
+1886 VIV
-1894 QVNTNIKQYKKQY
+1894 
-1907 RYENGSI
+1907 SI
-1914 EIYRDSTTTL
+1914 
-1924 TRKCK
+1924 
-1929 GHSYQYCGGHLG
+1929 
-1941 VISRGNVFSMTNEQL
+1941 
-1956 ALVGTYNEDYQFPV
+1956 
-1970 QMDWSDDR
+1970 SD
-1978 YDEIRGKVITDKV
+1978 
-1991 NYSGT
+1991 
-1996 VSDAAW
+1996 
-2002 SGGSETP
+2002 
-2009 ASDVQGSY
+2009 
-2017 MGHSYG
+2017 
-2023 LNLYVEGGNWKEGFH
+2023 
-2038 VVGESDSEE
+2038 
-2047 NKQYLCRDIFDVDE
+2047 C
-2061 MVLKGSNCFGTKN
+2061 
-2074 WNDYEGWNGDNMTLA
+2074 
-2089 VLRQTMDWQDVY
+2089 
-2101 EFDIPTEL
+2101 
-2109 GAKVLCQEDID
+2109 
-2120 KIVDALKKKY
+2120 
-2130 GSSFND
+2130 
-2136 GREQAVRIALS
+2136 
-2147 WVGKAHYND
+2147 
-2156 EDGHNHG
+2156 
-2163 LVQSYCVAADRNFN
+2163 
-2177 ANCTAGTAW
+2177 
-2186 NFIRMYSSW
+2186 
-2195 TGQTAT
+2195 
-2201 QSNTIDNSK
+2201 
-2210 AIKSPSTSL
+2210 
-2219 YLPADIIR
+2219 
-2227 HVRSVGA
+2227 
-2234 GALVSSDNVNIDADD
+2234 VSS
-2249 VNEINTSG
+2249 
-2257 SNEALLMMKRDLA
+2257 
-2270 VVYIGELDEDLE
+2270 
-2282 LSDGTT
+2282 
-2288 IKAGQSLTVDL
+2288 
-2299 SPNKD
+2299 
-2304 IGTIYL
+2304 
-2310 RRTDAT
+2310 
-2316 SLCNIGKTKTYY
+2316 
-2328 YVKNPDGKTWL
+2328 
-2339 YPFDYDKYK
+2339 
-2348 AFEETRKEK
+2348 

>member
-7 NFGVNAASEAA
+7 NFGVNATSEVA

-130 TAMIREKVEPEQEQP
+130 TAMIREKIEPKQEQP

-159 RQLENVAAQEE
+159 RQLENVVAQEE

-271 STEPFSAYGDVQPDE
+271 SIEPFSAYGDVQPDE

-539 RTESVVQSLN
+539 RTESAVQSLN
-549 QKFQTDDK
+549 QKFQADDK
-557 HGASTKPQEHYR
+557 HGASAKPQEHYR

-618 AVESEEQKLFTYTF
+618 AAESEEQKLFTYTF

-732 QILQESAQRKEK
+732 QILQESAQRKER

-1410 LGDALGANSDK
+1410 LGY
-1421 ELGDVLGMSPAEL
+1421 VLGMSPAEL

-1512 RLGNPTVKVNGSIE
+1512 RLGNPTVKVDGTKYE
-1526 TIDKLSESEAAEL
+1526 IDSLSESEAAEL

-1551 VGIERSSDDSPHP
+1551 VGIESSSDDSPQP

-1772 DTWKDEVPAEQ
+1772 DTWKDEVSAEQ

-1802 KNEDVNDFANTYLKD
+1802 KNEDVNDFANNYLKD

-1886 VIWYRVEI
+1886 VIWYRVAI

-2061 MVLKGSNCFGTKN
+2061 MVLKGSNCFGTKD
-2074 WNDYEGWNGDNMTLA
+2074 WDDYEGWNGDNMTLA

-2136 GREQAVRIALS
+2136 SREQAVRIALS

-2186 NFIRMYSSW
+2186 DFIRMYSSW

-2210 AIKSPSTSL
+2210 AIKSPSASL

-2227 HVRSVGA
+2227 HVRSVSA
-2234 GALVSSDNVNIDADD
+2234 GALVSSDNVNIDAND
-2249 VNEINTSG
+2249 VNEINNSG

-2270 VVYIGELDEDLE
+2270 VVYIGELNEDLE

-2339 YPFDYDKYK
+2339 YRFDCDKYK
-2348 AFEETRKEK
+2348 AFEEARKEK

>member
-829 EKQERMVRNAQ
+829 EKQERIVRNAQ

-852 APVVT
+852 APVIT

-1297 YGTKG
+1297 YGTKD

-1404 ANSDKE
+1404 
-1410 LGDALGANSDK
+1410 ANSDK

-1551 VGIERSSDDSPHP
+1551 VGIERSSDDSPQP

-1772 DTWKDEVPAEQ
+1772 DTWKDEVSAEQ

-2061 MVLKGSNCFGTKN
+2061 MVLKGSNCFGTKD
-2074 WNDYEGWNGDNMTLA
+2074 WDDYEGWNGDNMTLA

-2136 GREQAVRIALS
+2136 SREQAVRIALS

-2186 NFIRMYSSW
+2186 DFIRMYSSW

-2210 AIKSPSTSL
+2210 AIKSPSASL

-2227 HVRSVGA
+2227 HVRSVSA
-2234 GALVSSDNVNIDADD
+2234 GALVSSDNVNIDAND
-2249 VNEINTSG
+2249 VNEINNSG

-2270 VVYIGELDEDLE
+2270 VVYIGELNEDLE

-2339 YPFDYDKYK
+2339 YRFDCDKYK
-2348 AFEETRKEK
+2348 AFEEARKEK

>member
-7 NFGVNAASEAA
+7 NFGVNATSEVA

-130 TAMIREKVEPEQEQP
+130 TAMIREKIEPKQEQP

-271 STEPFSAYGDVQPDE
+271 SIEPFSAYGDVQPDE

-539 RTESVVQSLN
+539 RTESAVQSLN
-549 QKFQTDDK
+549 QKFQADDK
-557 HGASTKPQEHYR
+557 HGASAKPQEHYR

-618 AVESEEQKLFTYTF
+618 AAESEEQKLFTYTF

-732 QILQESAQRKEK
+732 QILQESAQRKER

-1410 LGDALGANSDK
+1410 LGD
-1421 ELGDVLGMSPAEL
+1421 VLGMSPAEL

-1512 RLGNPTVKVNGSIE
+1512 RLGNPTVKVDGTKYE
-1526 TIDKLSESEAAEL
+1526 IDSLSESEAAEL

-1551 VGIERSSDDSPHP
+1551 VGIESSSDDSPQP

-1772 DTWKDEVPAEQ
+1772 DTWKDEVSAEQ

-1802 KNEDVNDFANTYLKD
+1802 KNEDVNDFANNYLKD

-1886 VIWYRVEI
+1886 VSWYRVAI

-2061 MVLKGSNCFGTKN
+2061 MVLKGSNCFGTKD
-2074 WNDYEGWNGDNMTLA
+2074 WDDYEGWNGDNMTLA

-2136 GREQAVRIALS
+2136 SREQAVRIALS

-2186 NFIRMYSSW
+2186 DFIRMYSSW

-2210 AIKSPSTSL
+2210 AIKSPSASL

-2227 HVRSVGA
+2227 HVRSVSA
-2234 GALVSSDNVNIDADD
+2234 GALVSSDNVNIDAND
-2249 VNEINTSG
+2249 VNEINNSG

-2270 VVYIGELDEDLE
+2270 VVYIGELNEDLE

-2339 YPFDYDKYK
+2339 YRFDCDKYK
-2348 AFEETRKEK
+2348 AFEEARKEK

>member
-130 TAMIREKVEPEQEQP
+130 TAMIREKIEPKQEQP

-539 RTESVVQSLN
+539 RTESAVQSLN
-549 QKFQTDDK
+549 QKFQADDK
-557 HGASTKPQEHYR
+557 HGASAKPQEHYR

-618 AVESEEQKLFTYTF
+618 AAESEEQKLFTYTF

-732 QILQESAQRKEK
+732 QILQESAQRKER

-1404 ANSDKE
+1404 AISDKE
-1410 LGDALGANSDK
+1410 LD
-1421 ELGDVLGMSPAEL
+1421 DVLGMSPAEL

-1551 VGIERSSDDSPHP
+1551 VGIERSSDDSPQP

-1772 DTWKDEVPAEQ
+1772 DTWKDEVSAEQ

-1802 KNEDVNDFANTYLKD
+1802 KNEDVNDFANNYLKD

-1886 VIWYRVEI
+1886 VIWYRVAI

-2061 MVLKGSNCFGTKN
+2061 MVLKGSNCFGTKD
-2074 WNDYEGWNGDNMTLA
+2074 WDDYEGWNGDNMTLA

-2136 GREQAVRIALS
+2136 SREQAVRIALS

-2186 NFIRMYSSW
+2186 DFIRMYSSW

-2210 AIKSPSTSL
+2210 AIKSPSASL

-2227 HVRSVGA
+2227 HVRSVSA
-2234 GALVSSDNVNIDADD
+2234 GALVSSDNVNIDAND
-2249 VNEINTSG
+2249 VNEINNSG

-2270 VVYIGELDEDLE
+2270 VVYIGELNEDLE

-2339 YPFDYDKYK
+2339 YRFDCDKYK
-2348 AFEETRKEK
+2348 AFEEARKEK

>member
-7 NFGVNAASEAA
+7 NFGVNATSEVA

-130 TAMIREKVEPEQEQP
+130 TAMIREKIEPEQEQP

-159 RQLENVAAQEE
+159 RQLENVATQEE

-178 PEMTEAVTDVTTEP
+178 PEMTEAVTDVTAEP
-192 QQAAAQPVPDAEPAY
+192 QQAAAQPVPEAEPAY
-207 SEPNTY
+207 SEPDTY

-266 MESMS
+266 MESTS

-286 AIDYGSTQHNDNTG
+286 AVDYGSTQHNDNTG

-332 FSNEPASMPS
+332 FSNEPVSMPS

-368 ETSAESQNTAPTTP
+368 ETSAESQNTASTTP

-389 YDNMKALERIVET
+389 YDNMKTLERIVET

-424 FDGAVSAT
+424 FGGAVSAA

-460 SMDSTFM
+460 SMDSTLM

-519 EWDSNGGLEAK
+519 EWDSNSSLEAK

-539 RTESVVQSLN
+539 RTESAVQSLN
-549 QKFQTDDK
+549 QKFQADDK

-645 INVVNDLAKY
+645 INAVNDLAKY

-668 TLRQETFEKSSSSMR
+668 TLRQETFERSSSSMR

-732 QILQESAQRKEK
+732 QILQESARRKEK

-755 YKIKKDKYYATH
+755 YKVKKDKYYATH
-767 QDELADFA
+767 QEELADFA

-1410 LGDALGANSDK
+1410 LGD
-1421 ELGDVLGMSPAEL
+1421 VLGMSPAEL

-1551 VGIERSSDDSPHP
+1551 VGIERSSDDSPQP

-1772 DTWKDEVPAEQ
+1772 DTWKDEVSAEQ

-1802 KNEDVNDFANTYLKD
+1802 KNEDVNDFANNYLKD

-1886 VIWYRVEI
+1886 VIWYRVAI

-2061 MVLKGSNCFGTKN
+2061 MVLKGSNCFGTKD
-2074 WNDYEGWNGDNMTLA
+2074 WDDYEGWNGDNMTLA

-2136 GREQAVRIALS
+2136 SREQAVRIALS

-2186 NFIRMYSSW
+2186 DFIRMYSSW

-2210 AIKSPSTSL
+2210 AIKSPSASL

-2227 HVRSVGA
+2227 HVRSVSA
-2234 GALVSSDNVNIDADD
+2234 GALVSSDNVNIDAND
-2249 VNEINTSG
+2249 VNEINNSG

-2270 VVYIGELDEDLE
+2270 VVYIGELNEDLE

-2339 YPFDYDKYK
+2339 YRFDCDKYK
-2348 AFEETRKEK
+2348 AFEEARKEK

>member
-7 NFGVNAASEAA
+7 NFGVNATSEVA

-130 TAMIREKVEPEQEQP
+130 TAMIREKIEPEQEQP

-192 QQAAAQPVPDAEPAY
+192 QQAAAQSVPEAEPAY
-207 SEPNTY
+207 SEPNIY

-266 MESMS
+266 MESTS

-286 AIDYGSTQHNDNTG
+286 AVDYGSTQHNDNTG

-332 FSNEPASMPS
+332 FSNEPVSMPS

-368 ETSAESQNTAPTTP
+368 ETSAESQNTASTTP

-389 YDNMKALERIVET
+389 YDNMKTLERIVET

-424 FDGAVSAT
+424 FGGAVSAA

-460 SMDSTFM
+460 SMDSTLM

-519 EWDSNGGLEAK
+519 EWDSNSSLEAK

-539 RTESVVQSLN
+539 RTESAVQSLN
-549 QKFQTDDK
+549 QKFQADDK

-645 INVVNDLAKY
+645 INAVNDLAKY

-668 TLRQETFEKSSSSMR
+668 TLRQETFERSSSSMR

-732 QILQESAQRKEK
+732 QILQESARRKEK

-755 YKIKKDKYYATH
+755 YKVKKDKYYATH
-767 QDELADFA
+767 QEELADFA

-1023 GKFDV
+1023 GKLDV

-1410 LGDALGANSDK
+1410 LGD
-1421 ELGDVLGMSPAEL
+1421 VLGMSPAEL

-1551 VGIERSSDDSPHP
+1551 VGIESSSDDSPQP

-1772 DTWKDEVPAEQ
+1772 DTWKDEVSAEQ

-1802 KNEDVNDFANTYLKD
+1802 KNEDVNDFANNYLKD

-2061 MVLKGSNCFGTKN
+2061 MVLKGSNCFGTKD
-2074 WNDYEGWNGDNMTLA
+2074 WDDYEGWNGDNMTLA

-2136 GREQAVRIALS
+2136 SREQAVRIALS

-2186 NFIRMYSSW
+2186 DFIRMYSSW

-2210 AIKSPSTSL
+2210 AIKSPSASL

-2227 HVRSVGA
+2227 HVRSVSA
-2234 GALVSSDNVNIDADD
+2234 GALVSSDNVNIDAND
-2249 VNEINTSG
+2249 VNEINNSG

-2270 VVYIGELDEDLE
+2270 VVYIGELNEDLE

-2339 YPFDYDKYK
+2339 YRFDCDKYK
-2348 AFEETRKEK
+2348 AFEEARKEK

>member
-7 NFGVNAASEAA
+7 NFGVNATSEVA

-77 YNPDDYERVAFS
+77 YNPDDYERLAFS

-130 TAMIREKVEPEQEQP
+130 TAMIREKIEPKQEQP

-223 AEPVYDQNIPAADPM
+223 AEPIYDQNIPAADPM
-238 QAETTENAQVEAE
+238 QAEATENAQVEAE

-266 MESMS
+266 MESTS

-448 RLNENEKSFVQK
+448 RLNEKEKSFVQK

-1010 RAENKGYQFITAT
+1010 RAESKGYQFITAT

-1410 LGDALGANSDK
+1410 LGD
-1421 ELGDVLGMSPAEL
+1421 VLGMSPAEL

-1551 VGIERSSDDSPHP
+1551 VGIERSSDDSPQP

-1772 DTWKDEVPAEQ
+1772 DTWKDEVSAEQ

-1802 KNEDVNDFANTYLKD
+1802 KNEDVNDFANNYLKD

-1886 VIWYRVEI
+1886 VIWYRVAI

-2186 NFIRMYSSW
+2186 DFIRMYSSW

>member
-7 NFGVNAASEAA
+7 NFGVNATSEVA

-130 TAMIREKVEPEQEQP
+130 TAMIREKIEPEQEQP

-192 QQAAAQPVPDAEPAY
+192 QQAAAQSVPEAEPAY
-207 SEPNTY
+207 SEPNIY

-266 MESMS
+266 MESTS

-286 AIDYGSTQHNDNTG
+286 AVDYGSTQHNDNTG

-332 FSNEPASMPS
+332 FSNEPVSMPS

-368 ETSAESQNTAPTTP
+368 ETSAESQNTASTTP

-389 YDNMKALERIVET
+389 YDNMKTLERIVET

-424 FDGAVSAT
+424 FGGAVSAA

-460 SMDSTFM
+460 SMDSTLM

-519 EWDSNGGLEAK
+519 EWDSNSSLEAK

-539 RTESVVQSLN
+539 RTESAVQSLN
-549 QKFQTDDK
+549 QKFQADDK

-645 INVVNDLAKY
+645 INAVNDLAKY

-668 TLRQETFEKSSSSMR
+668 TLRQETFERSSSSMR

-732 QILQESAQRKEK
+732 QILQESARRKEK

-755 YKIKKDKYYATH
+755 YKVKKDKYYATH
-767 QDELADFA
+767 QEELADFA

-786 KKEDKRYADFIK
+786 KEEDKRYADFIK

-1410 LGDALGANSDK
+1410 LGD
-1421 ELGDVLGMSPAEL
+1421 VLGMSPAEL

-1551 VGIERSSDDSPHP
+1551 VGIERSSDDSPQP

-1772 DTWKDEVPAEQ
+1772 DTWKDEVSAEQ

-1802 KNEDVNDFANTYLKD
+1802 KNEDVNDFANNYLKD

-1886 VIWYRVEI
+1886 VIWYRVAI

-2061 MVLKGSNCFGTKN
+2061 MVLKGSNCFGTKD
-2074 WNDYEGWNGDNMTLA
+2074 WDDYEGWNGDNMTLA

-2136 GREQAVRIALS
+2136 SREQAVRIALS

-2186 NFIRMYSSW
+2186 DFIRMYSSW

-2210 AIKSPSTSL
+2210 AIKSPSASL

-2227 HVRSVGA
+2227 HVRSVSA
-2234 GALVSSDNVNIDADD
+2234 GALVSSDNVNIDAND
-2249 VNEINTSG
+2249 VNEINNSG

-2270 VVYIGELDEDLE
+2270 VVYIGELNEDLE

-2339 YPFDYDKYK
+2339 YRFDCDKYK
-2348 AFEETRKEK
+2348 AFEEARKEK

>member
-1410 LGDALGANSDK
+1410 LGD
-1421 ELGDVLGMSPAEL
+1421 VLGMSPAEL

-1551 VGIERSSDDSPHP
+1551 VGIERSSDDSPQP

-2186 NFIRMYSSW
+2186 DFIRMYSSW

-2210 AIKSPSTSL
+2210 AIKFPSTSL

-2249 VNEINTSG
+2249 VNEINNSG

-2270 VVYIGELDEDLE
+2270 VVYIGELNEDLE

-2328 YVKNPDGKTWL
+2328 YVKNPDDKTWL
-2339 YPFDYDKYK
+2339 YRFDCDKYK
-2348 AFEETRKEK
+2348 AFEEARKGK

>member
-7 NFGVNAASEAA
+7 NFGVNATSEVA

-130 TAMIREKVEPEQEQP
+130 TAMIREKIEPEQEQP

-192 QQAAAQPVPDAEPAY
+192 QQAAAQSVPEAEPAY
-207 SEPNTY
+207 SEPNIY

-266 MESMS
+266 MESTS

-286 AIDYGSTQHNDNTG
+286 AVDYGSTQHNDNTG

-332 FSNEPASMPS
+332 FSNEPVSMPS

-368 ETSAESQNTAPTTP
+368 ETSAESQNTASTTP

-389 YDNMKALERIVET
+389 YDNMKTLERIVET

-424 FDGAVSAT
+424 FGGAVSAA

-460 SMDSTFM
+460 SMDSTLM

-519 EWDSNGGLEAK
+519 EWDSNSSLEAK

-539 RTESVVQSLN
+539 RTESAVQSLN
-549 QKFQTDDK
+549 QKFQADDK

-645 INVVNDLAKY
+645 INAVNDLAKY

-668 TLRQETFEKSSSSMR
+668 TLRQETFERSSSSMR

-732 QILQESAQRKEK
+732 QILQESARRKEK

-755 YKIKKDKYYATH
+755 YKVKKDKYYATH
-767 QDELADFA
+767 QEELADFA

-1410 LGDALGANSDK
+1410 LGD
-1421 ELGDVLGMSPAEL
+1421 VLGMSPAEL

-1551 VGIERSSDDSPHP
+1551 VGIERSSDDSPQP

-1772 DTWKDEVPAEQ
+1772 DTWKDEVSAEQ

-1802 KNEDVNDFANTYLKD
+1802 KNEDVNDFANNYLKD

-1886 VIWYRVEI
+1886 VIWYRVAI

-1991 NYSGT
+1991 NYSDT

-2061 MVLKGSNCFGTKN
+2061 MVLKGSNCFGTKD
-2074 WNDYEGWNGDNMTLA
+2074 WDDYEGWNGDNMTLA

-2136 GREQAVRIALS
+2136 SREQAVRIALS

-2186 NFIRMYSSW
+2186 DFIRMYSSW

-2210 AIKSPSTSL
+2210 AIKSPSASL

-2227 HVRSVGA
+2227 HVRSVSA
-2234 GALVSSDNVNIDADD
+2234 GALVSSDNVNIDAND
-2249 VNEINTSG
+2249 VNEINNSG

-2270 VVYIGELDEDLE
+2270 VVYIGELNEDLE

-2339 YPFDYDKYK
+2339 YRFDCDKYK
-2348 AFEETRKEK
+2348 AFEEARKEK

>member
-178 PEMTEAVTDVTTEP
+178 PEMPEAVADATAEP
-192 QQAAAQPVPDAEPAY
+192 QQTATQSVPETEPAY
-207 SEPNTY
+207 NEPNTY

-238 QAETTENAQVEAE
+238 QAEATGNVQVEAE
-251 SVAPAPENSY
+251 STAPAPESSY

-266 MESMS
+266 MESTS

-286 AIDYGSTQHNDNTG
+286 VVDYGSIQHNENTG

-312 QQTTV
+312 PQATV

-332 FSNEPASMPS
+332 FSNEPVSMSS

-539 RTESVVQSLN
+539 RTESAVQSLN
-549 QKFQTDDK
+549 QKFQADDK
-557 HGASTKPQEHYR
+557 HGASAKPQEHYR

-618 AVESEEQKLFTYTF
+618 AAESEEQKLFTYTF

-732 QILQESAQRKEK
+732 QILQESAQRKER

-1297 YGTKG
+1297 YGTKD

-1410 LGDALGANSDK
+1410 LGD
-1421 ELGDVLGMSPAEL
+1421 VLGMSPAEL

-1512 RLGNPTVKVNGSIE
+1512 RLGNPTVKVDGTKYE
-1526 TIDKLSESEAAEL
+1526 IDSLSESEAAEL

-1551 VGIERSSDDSPHP
+1551 VGIESSSDDSPQP

-1772 DTWKDEVPAEQ
+1772 DTWKDEVSAEQ

-1802 KNEDVNDFANTYLKD
+1802 KNEDVNDFANNYLKD

-1886 VIWYRVEI
+1886 VIWYRVAI

-2061 MVLKGSNCFGTKN
+2061 MVLKGSNCFGTKD
-2074 WNDYEGWNGDNMTLA
+2074 WDDYEGWNGDNMTLA

-2136 GREQAVRIALS
+2136 SREQAVRIALS

-2186 NFIRMYSSW
+2186 DFIRMYSSW

-2210 AIKSPSTSL
+2210 AIKSPSASL

-2227 HVRSVGA
+2227 HVRSVSA
-2234 GALVSSDNVNIDADD
+2234 GALVNSDNVNIDAND
-2249 VNEINTSG
+2249 VNEINNSG

-2270 VVYIGELDEDLE
+2270 VVYIGELNEDLE

-2339 YPFDYDKYK
+2339 YRFDCDKYK
-2348 AFEETRKEK
+2348 AFEEARKEK

>member
-7 NFGVNAASEAA
+7 NFGVNATSEVA

-51 DAAKKKADYNPY
+51 DVAKKKADYNPY

-130 TAMIREKVEPEQEQP
+130 TAMIREKIEPKQEQP

-539 RTESVVQSLN
+539 RTESAVQSLN
-549 QKFQTDDK
+549 QKFQADDK
-557 HGASTKPQEHYR
+557 HGASAKPQEHYR

-618 AVESEEQKLFTYTF
+618 AAESEEQKLFTYTF

-732 QILQESAQRKEK
+732 QILQESAQRKER

-1410 LGDALGANSDK
+1410 LGD
-1421 ELGDVLGMSPAEL
+1421 VLGMSPAEL

-1551 VGIERSSDDSPHP
+1551 VGIESSSDDSPQP

-1772 DTWKDEVPAEQ
+1772 DTWKDEVSAEQ

-1802 KNEDVNDFANTYLKD
+1802 KNEDVNDFANNYLKD

-2186 NFIRMYSSW
+2186 DFIRMYSSW

>member
-7 NFGVNAASEAA
+7 NFGVNATSEVA

-130 TAMIREKVEPEQEQP
+130 TAMIREKIEPEQEQP

-178 PEMTEAVTDVTTEP
+178 PEMTEAVTDVTAEP
-192 QQAAAQPVPDAEPAY
+192 QQAAAQPVPEAEPAY
-207 SEPNTY
+207 SEPDTY

-266 MESMS
+266 MESTS

-286 AIDYGSTQHNDNTG
+286 AVDYGSTQHNDNTG

-332 FSNEPASMPS
+332 FSNEPVSMPS

-351 SQSQPSPSY
+351 SHSQPSPSY

-389 YDNMKALERIVET
+389 YDNMKTLERIVET

-424 FDGAVSAT
+424 FGDAVSAA

-479 AMETIQEKGK
+479 AMETIREKGK

-504 AMHDIATEFHAKTGT
+504 AMHDIATEFHAKTGA
-519 EWDSNGGLEAK
+519 EWDSNSSLEAK

-539 RTESVVQSLN
+539 RTESAVQSLN
-549 QKFQTDDK
+549 QKFQADDK

-645 INVVNDLAKY
+645 INAVNDLAKY

-668 TLRQETFEKSSSSMR
+668 TLRQETFERSSSSMR

-732 QILQESAQRKEK
+732 QILQESARRKER

-755 YKIKKDKYYATH
+755 YKVKKDKYYATH

-1010 RAENKGYQFITAT
+1010 RAESKGYQFITAT

-1220 LVIGKYVAIGILFVA
+1220 LVIGKYVAIGILFVT

-1410 LGDALGANSDK
+1410 LGD
-1421 ELGDVLGMSPAEL
+1421 VLGMSPAEL

-1512 RLGNPTVKVNGSIE
+1512 RLGNPTVKVDGTKYE
-1526 TIDKLSESEAAEL
+1526 IDSLSESEAAEL

-1551 VGIERSSDDSPHP
+1551 VGIESSSDDSPQP

-1772 DTWKDEVPAEQ
+1772 DTWKDEVSAEQ

-1802 KNEDVNDFANTYLKD
+1802 KNEDVNDFANNYLKD

-2061 MVLKGSNCFGTKN
+2061 MVLKGSNCFGTKD
-2074 WNDYEGWNGDNMTLA
+2074 WDDYEGWNGDNMTLA

-2136 GREQAVRIALS
+2136 SREQAVRIALS

-2186 NFIRMYSSW
+2186 DFIRMYSSW

-2210 AIKSPSTSL
+2210 AIKSPSASL

-2227 HVRSVGA
+2227 HVRSVSA
-2234 GALVSSDNVNIDADD
+2234 GALVSSDNVNIDAND
-2249 VNEINTSG
+2249 VNEINNSG

-2270 VVYIGELDEDLE
+2270 VVYIGELNEDLE

-2339 YPFDYDKYK
+2339 YRFDCDKYK
-2348 AFEETRKEK
+2348 AFEEARKEK

>member
-7 NFGVNAASEAA
+7 NFGVNATSEVA

-130 TAMIREKVEPEQEQP
+130 TAMIREKIEPEQEQP

-178 PEMTEAVTDVTTEP
+178 PEMTEAVTDVTSEP
-192 QQAAAQPVPDAEPAY
+192 QQAAAQPVPEAEPAY
-207 SEPNTY
+207 SEPDTY
-213 ESSYTEHTDT
+213 ESPYTEHTDT
-223 AEPVYDQNIPAADPM
+223 AEPVYDQNIPAVDPM

-266 MESMS
+266 MESTS

-286 AIDYGSTQHNDNTG
+286 AVDYGSTQHNDNTG

-317 ADKATAEPQEAKTNP
+317 ADKATAEPQEAAKTNP
-332 FSNEPASMPS
+332 FSNEPVSMPS

-368 ETSAESQNTAPTTP
+368 ETSAESQNTAPTSQNTASTTP

-389 YDNMKALERIVET
+389 YDNMKTLERIVET

-424 FDGAVSAT
+424 FGDAVSAA

-519 EWDSNGGLEAK
+519 EWDSNGSLEAK

-539 RTESVVQSLN
+539 RTESAVQSLN
-549 QKFQTDDK
+549 QKFQADDK

-645 INVVNDLAKY
+645 INAVNDLAKY

-668 TLRQETFEKSSSSMR
+668 TLRQETFERSSSSMR

-732 QILQESAQRKEK
+732 QILQESARRKEK

-755 YKIKKDKYYATH
+755 YKVKKDKYYATH

-1410 LGDALGANSDK
+1410 LGD
-1421 ELGDVLGMSPAEL
+1421 VLGMSPAEL

-1512 RLGNPTVKVNGSIE
+1512 RLGNPTVKVDGTKYE
-1526 TIDKLSESEAAEL
+1526 IDSLSESEAAEL

-1551 VGIERSSDDSPHP
+1551 VGIESSSDDSPQP

-1772 DTWKDEVPAEQ
+1772 DTWKDEVSAEQ

-1802 KNEDVNDFANTYLKD
+1802 KNEDVNGFANNYLKD

-2061 MVLKGSNCFGTKN
+2061 MVLKGSNCFGTKD
-2074 WNDYEGWNGDNMTLA
+2074 WDDYEGWNGDNMTLA

-2136 GREQAVRIALS
+2136 SREQAVRIALS
-2147 WVGKAHYND
+2147 WVGMAHYND

-2186 NFIRMYSSW
+2186 DFIRMYSSW

-2210 AIKSPSTSL
+2210 AIKSPSASL

-2227 HVRSVGA
+2227 HVRSVSA
-2234 GALVSSDNVNIDADD
+2234 GALVSSDNVNIDAND
-2249 VNEINTSG
+2249 VNEINNSG

-2270 VVYIGELDEDLE
+2270 VVYIGELNEDLE

-2339 YPFDYDKYK
+2339 YRFDCDKYK
-2348 AFEETRKEK
+2348 AFEEARKEK

>member
-7 NFGVNAASEAA
+7 NFGVNATSEVA

-130 TAMIREKVEPEQEQP
+130 TAMIREKIEPKQEQP

-539 RTESVVQSLN
+539 RTESAVQSLN
-549 QKFQTDDK
+549 QKFQADDK
-557 HGASTKPQEHYR
+557 HGASAKPQEHYR

-618 AVESEEQKLFTYTF
+618 AAESEEQKLFTYTF

-732 QILQESAQRKEK
+732 QILQESAQRKER

-1010 RAENKGYQFITAT
+1010 RAESKGYQFITAT

-1028 AALGNLTAK
+1028 AALGNLTTK

-1062 ALDIGVAAKLA
+1062 ALDIGVAAKLT

-1235 TALTMFVVV
+1235 TALTLFVVV
-1244 MTIIES
+1244 MTVIES

-1291 DKANVT
+1291 DKANVS
-1297 YGTKG
+1297 YGTKD

-1311 FDNLL
+1311 FDNLI
-1316 EADTQIAINPW
+1316 ENGTQIVINPW

-1337 NNTKYLTY
+1337 NNTQYITY

-1410 LGDALGANSDK
+1410 LGD
-1421 ELGDVLGMSPAEL
+1421 VLGMSPAEL

-1442 FTGFFKMLGNNISEF
+1442 FTGFFKMLGNNVSEF
-1457 VKNLFGGKEDTEP
+1457 FKNLFGGKEDTEP

-1551 VGIERSSDDSPHP
+1551 VGIERSSDDSPQP

-1772 DTWKDEVPAEQ
+1772 DTWKDEVSAEQ

-1802 KNEDVNDFANTYLKD
+1802 KNEDVNDFANNYLKD

-1886 VIWYRVEI
+1886 VIWYRVAI

-2061 MVLKGSNCFGTKN
+2061 MVLKGSNCFGTKD
-2074 WNDYEGWNGDNMTLA
+2074 WDDYEGWNGDNMTLA

-2136 GREQAVRIALS
+2136 SREQAVRIALS

-2186 NFIRMYSSW
+2186 DFIRMYSSW

-2210 AIKSPSTSL
+2210 AIKSPSASL

-2227 HVRSVGA
+2227 HVRSVSA
-2234 GALVSSDNVNIDADD
+2234 GALVSSDNVNIDAND
-2249 VNEINTSG
+2249 VNEINNSG

-2270 VVYIGELDEDLE
+2270 VVYIGELNEDLE

-2339 YPFDYDKYK
+2339 YRFDCDKYK
-2348 AFEETRKEK
+2348 AFEEARKEK

>member
-7 NFGVNAASEAA
+7 NFGVNATSEVA

-130 TAMIREKVEPEQEQP
+130 TAMIREKIEPKQEQP

-539 RTESVVQSLN
+539 RTESAVQSLN
-549 QKFQTDDK
+549 QKFQADDK
-557 HGASTKPQEHYR
+557 HGASAKPQEHYR

-618 AVESEEQKLFTYTF
+618 AAESEEQKLFTYTF

-732 QILQESAQRKEK
+732 QILQESAQRKER

-1410 LGDALGANSDK
+1410 LGD
-1421 ELGDVLGMSPAEL
+1421 VLGMSPAEL

-1512 RLGNPTVKVNGSIE
+1512 RLGNPTVKVDGTKYE
-1526 TIDKLSESEAAEL
+1526 IDSLSESEAAEL

-1551 VGIERSSDDSPHP
+1551 VGIESSSDDSPQP

-1772 DTWKDEVPAEQ
+1772 DTWKDEVSAEQ

-1802 KNEDVNDFANTYLKD
+1802 KNEDVNDFANNYLKD

-1886 VIWYRVEI
+1886 VIWYRVAI

-1991 NYSGT
+1991 NYSDT

-2061 MVLKGSNCFGTKN
+2061 MVLKGSNCFGTKD
-2074 WNDYEGWNGDNMTLA
+2074 WDDYEGWNGDNMTLA

-2136 GREQAVRIALS
+2136 SREQAVRIALS

-2186 NFIRMYSSW
+2186 DFIRMYSSW

-2210 AIKSPSTSL
+2210 AIKSPSASL

-2227 HVRSVGA
+2227 HVRSVSA
-2234 GALVSSDNVNIDADD
+2234 GALVSSDNVNIDAND
-2249 VNEINTSG
+2249 VNEINNSG

-2270 VVYIGELDEDLE
+2270 VVYIGELNEDLE

-2339 YPFDYDKYK
+2339 YRFDCDKYK
-2348 AFEETRKEK
+2348 AFEEARKEK

>member
-7 NFGVNAASEAA
+7 NFGVNATSEVA

-130 TAMIREKVEPEQEQP
+130 TAMIREKIEPEQEQP

-178 PEMTEAVTDVTTEP
+178 PEMTEAVTDVTAEP
-192 QQAAAQPVPDAEPAY
+192 QQAAAQPVPEAEPAY
-207 SEPNTY
+207 SEPDTY
-213 ESSYTEHTDT
+213 ESPYTKHTDT
-223 AEPVYDQNIPAADPM
+223 AEPVYDQNIPATDPM

-266 MESMS
+266 MESTS

-286 AIDYGSTQHNDNTG
+286 AVDYGSTQHNDNTG

-332 FSNEPASMPS
+332 FSNEPVSMPS

-368 ETSAESQNTAPTTP
+368 ETSAESQNTAPTSQNTASTTP

-389 YDNMKALERIVET
+389 YDNMKTLERIVET

-424 FDGAVSAT
+424 FGGAVSAA

-519 EWDSNGGLEAK
+519 EWDSNSSLEAK

-539 RTESVVQSLN
+539 RTESAVQSLN

-645 INVVNDLAKY
+645 INAVNDLAKY

-668 TLRQETFEKSSSSMR
+668 TLRQETFERSSSSMR

-732 QILQESAQRKEK
+732 QILQESARRKEK

-755 YKIKKDKYYATH
+755 YKVKKDKYYATH

-1100 YRYARKTTDG
+1100 YRYARKTTYG

-1410 LGDALGANSDK
+1410 LGD
-1421 ELGDVLGMSPAEL
+1421 VLGMSPAEL

-1551 VGIERSSDDSPHP
+1551 VGIERSSDDSPQP

-1772 DTWKDEVPAEQ
+1772 DTWKDEVSAEQ

-1802 KNEDVNDFANTYLKD
+1802 KNEDVNDFANNYLKD

-1850 TNYMSWDDLNYMI
+1850 TNCMSWDDLNYMI

-1886 VIWYRVEI
+1886 VIWYRVAI

-2061 MVLKGSNCFGTKN
+2061 MVLKGSNCFGTKD
-2074 WNDYEGWNGDNMTLA
+2074 WDDYEGWNGDNMTLA

-2136 GREQAVRIALS
+2136 SREQAVRIALS

-2186 NFIRMYSSW
+2186 DFIRMYSSW

-2210 AIKSPSTSL
+2210 AIKSPSASL

-2227 HVRSVGA
+2227 HVRSVSA
-2234 GALVSSDNVNIDADD
+2234 GALVSSDNVNIDAND
-2249 VNEINTSG
+2249 VNEINNSG

-2270 VVYIGELDEDLE
+2270 VVYIGELNEDLE

-2339 YPFDYDKYK
+2339 YRFDCDKYK
-2348 AFEETRKEK
+2348 AFEEARKEK

>member
-7 NFGVNAASEAA
+7 NFGVNATSEVA

-130 TAMIREKVEPEQEQP
+130 TAMIREKIEPKQEQP

-271 STEPFSAYGDVQPDE
+271 SIEPFSAYGDVQPDE

-351 SQSQPSPSY
+351 SQSQPFPSY

-852 APVVT
+852 VPVVT

-1410 LGDALGANSDK
+1410 LGD
-1421 ELGDVLGMSPAEL
+1421 VLGMSPAEL

-1512 RLGNPTVKVNGSIE
+1512 RLGNPTVKVDGTKYE
-1526 TIDKLSESEAAEL
+1526 IDSLSESEAAEL

-1551 VGIERSSDDSPHP
+1551 VGIESSSDDSPQP

-1772 DTWKDEVPAEQ
+1772 DTWKDEVSAEQ

-1802 KNEDVNDFANTYLKD
+1802 KNEDVNDFANNYLKD

-1886 VIWYRVEI
+1886 VIWYRVAI

-2186 NFIRMYSSW
+2186 DFIRMYSSW

>member
-7 NFGVNAASEAA
+7 NFGVNATSEVA

-130 TAMIREKVEPEQEQP
+130 TAMIREKIEPEQEQP

-192 QQAAAQPVPDAEPAY
+192 QQAAAQSVPEAEPAY
-207 SEPNTY
+207 SEPNIY

-266 MESMS
+266 MESTS

-286 AIDYGSTQHNDNTG
+286 AVDYGSTQHNDNTG

-332 FSNEPASMPS
+332 FSNEPVSMPS

-368 ETSAESQNTAPTTP
+368 ETSAESQNTASTTP

-389 YDNMKALERIVET
+389 YDNMKTLERIVET

-424 FDGAVSAT
+424 FGGAVSAA

-460 SMDSTFM
+460 SMDSTLM

-479 AMETIQEKGK
+479 AMETIQEKEK

-519 EWDSNGGLEAK
+519 EWDSNSSLEAK

-539 RTESVVQSLN
+539 RTESAVQSLN
-549 QKFQTDDK
+549 QKFQADDK

-645 INVVNDLAKY
+645 INAVNDLAKY

-668 TLRQETFEKSSSSMR
+668 TLRQETFERSSSSMR

-732 QILQESAQRKEK
+732 QILQESARRKEK

-755 YKIKKDKYYATH
+755 YKVKKDKYYATH
-767 QDELADFA
+767 QEELADFA

-1023 GKFDV
+1023 GKLDV

-1410 LGDALGANSDK
+1410 LGD
-1421 ELGDVLGMSPAEL
+1421 VLGMSPAEL

-1551 VGIERSSDDSPHP
+1551 VGIERSSDDSPQP

-1772 DTWKDEVPAEQ
+1772 DTWKDEVSAEQ

-1802 KNEDVNDFANTYLKD
+1802 KNEDVNDFANNYLKD

-1886 VIWYRVEI
+1886 VIWYRVAI

-2061 MVLKGSNCFGTKN
+2061 MVLKGSNCFGTKD
-2074 WNDYEGWNGDNMTLA
+2074 WDDYEGWNGDNMTLA

-2136 GREQAVRIALS
+2136 SREQAVRIALS

-2186 NFIRMYSSW
+2186 DFIRMYSSW

-2210 AIKSPSTSL
+2210 AIKSPSASL

-2227 HVRSVGA
+2227 HVRSVSA
-2234 GALVSSDNVNIDADD
+2234 GALVSSDNVNIDAND
-2249 VNEINTSG
+2249 VNEINNSG

-2270 VVYIGELDEDLE
+2270 VVYIGELNEDLE

-2339 YPFDYDKYK
+2339 YRFDCDKYK
-2348 AFEETRKEK
+2348 AFEEARKEK

>member
-130 TAMIREKVEPEQEQP
+130 TAMIREKVEPEQEKP

-159 RQLENVAAQEE
+159 RQLENVATQEE

-178 PEMTEAVTDVTTEP
+178 PEMPEAVADATAEP
-192 QQAAAQPVPDAEPAY
+192 QQTATQPVPETEPAY
-207 SEPNTY
+207 NEPNTY

-223 AEPVYDQNIPAADPM
+223 AEPVYDQNIPAADQM
-238 QAETTENAQVEAE
+238 QAEATENAQVEAE
-251 SVAPAPENSY
+251 STAPAPENNY

-266 MESMS
+266 MESTS
-271 STEPFSAYGDVQPDE
+271 STEPFSAYEDVQPDE
-286 AIDYGSTQHNDNTG
+286 VADYGSTQHNDNTG

-312 QQTTV
+312 PQATV

-332 FSNEPASMPS
+332 FSNEPVSMPS

-389 YDNMKALERIVET
+389 YDNVKTLERIVET

-415 EFVALTNNS
+415 EFVSLTNNS

-539 RTESVVQSLN
+539 RTESAVQSLN
-549 QKFQTDDK
+549 QKFQADDK
-557 HGASTKPQEHYR
+557 HGASAKPQEHYR

-618 AVESEEQKLFTYTF
+618 AAESEEQKLFTYTF

-732 QILQESAQRKEK
+732 QILQESAQRKER

-1010 RAENKGYQFITAT
+1010 RAESKGYQFITAT

-1028 AALGNLTAK
+1028 AALGNLTTK

-1062 ALDIGVAAKLA
+1062 ALDIGVAAKLT

-1410 LGDALGANSDK
+1410 LGD
-1421 ELGDVLGMSPAEL
+1421 VLGMSPAEL

-1551 VGIERSSDDSPHP
+1551 VGIESSSDDSPQP

-1772 DTWKDEVPAEQ
+1772 DTWKDEVSAEQ

-1802 KNEDVNDFANTYLKD
+1802 KNEDVNDFANNYLKD

-2186 NFIRMYSSW
+2186 DFIRMYSSW